1 MNRPGRPAG
10 PASETAE
17 IVLTAALELILTEGA
32 AALTPQR
39 LHAMTGVARTTIYRH
54 WPAPKDFLAALI
66 TVAPH
71 PSPAPTGDPVADLHA
86 EVDSLCDRL
95 RDKPVAAF
103 LSALV
108 TASATDPECVELRH
122 RYVADLLAPFRA
134 AVRAVGVRERATAE
148 EIAMSI
154 VAPLL
159 VDTLL
164 LDAPADR
171 ERAHRAVTEALNHLP
186 AQGH

>member
-10 PASETAE
+10 PATETAE
-17 IVLTAALELILTEGA
+17 IVLTAALELVLTEGA

-39 LHAMTGVARTTIYRH
+39 LHTITGVARTTIYRH

-66 TVAPH
+66 AVAPH
-71 PSPAPTGDPVADLHA
+71 PSPAPTGDPIADLHA
-86 EVDSLCDRL
+86 EVDGLCDRL

-103 LSALV
+103 LRALV
-108 TASATDPECVELRH
+108 SASATDADCAELRR
-122 RYVADLLAPFRA
+122 RYVGDLLAPFRSALRA
-134 AVRAVGVRERATAE
+134 AGVTDES
-148 EIAMSI
+148 EIEDIALGV

-164 LDAPADR
+164 LDRPADR
-171 ERAHRAVTEALNHLP
+171 ERAHRAAAEGLARSTIHHL
-186 AQGH
+186 

>member
-10 PASETAE
+10 PAADTAE

-39 LHAMTGVARTTIYRH
+39 LHAITGVARTTIYRH
-54 WPAPKDFLAALI
+54 WPMPRDFLAALI
-66 TVAPH
+66 EVAPH
-71 PSPAPTGDPVADLHA
+71 PAAAPTGDPVTDLHA
-86 EVDSLCDRL
+86 EVDMLCDRL

-103 LSALV
+103 LRALI
-108 TASATDPECVELRH
+108 TASVTDPACADLRR
-122 RYVADLLAPFRA
+122 RYVEDLLAPFHRGVRALGVEDELRA
-134 AVRAVGVRERATAE
+134 AETAK
-148 EIAMSI
+148 SI

-164 LDAPADR
+164 LDLPVDPA
-171 ERAHRAVTEALNHLP
+171 RAHRAVADALAHATIP
-186 AQGH
+186 PS

>member
-1 MNRPGRPAG
+1 MNKPGRPAG
-10 PASETAE
+10 PAGETAE

-39 LHAMTGVARTTIYRH
+39 LHSITGVARTTIYRH

-71 PSPAPTGDPVADLHA
+71 PSPAPTGDPLEDLHA
-86 EVDSLCDRL
+86 QVDSLCDRL

-103 LSALV
+103 LRALV
-108 TASATDPECVELRH
+108 TASVTDPDCVELRH
-122 RYVADLLAPFRA
+122 RYVTDLLAPFRA
-134 AVRAVGVRERATAE
+134 AVRAAGVAE
-148 EIAMSI
+148 PAVAGEITMSI
-154 VAPLL
+154 VSPLL
-159 VDTLL
+159 VDVLL

-171 ERAHRAVTEALNHLP
+171 DRAHRAVTDALARTTL
-186 AQGH
+186 ARS